1 MSLAELQGQLL
12 LRLGLRPTVAF
23 LQSKAGLARDC
34 QLWGLALKLLRSL
47 GMSAAG
53 VLLLAGCIDPG
64 PNSTSASPPRGVASA
79 SRAATLFWEAPTS
92 NTNDS
97 PLTDLAG
104 YRIYYG
110 QNPELLSRIVQI
122 DTVGLQTYV
131 VDDLEPGTWYFAI
144 VAVATNGVESTLS
157 NIVTK
162 TIIAQQGEM
171 PVRPG
176 LMTASPL
183 S

>member
-1 MSLAELQGQLL
+1 M
-12 LRLGLRPTVAF
+12 
-23 LQSKAGLARDC
+23 
-34 QLWGLALKLLRSL
+34 
-47 GMSAAG
+47 
-53 VLLLAGCIDPG
+53 LLLAGCIDPG
-64 PNSTSASPPRGVASA
+64 PNSTSPSPPRAVASA

-110 QNPELLSRIVQI
+110 RNPEALSHIVRIDSI
-122 DTVGLQTYV
+122 GLQTYV

-144 VAVATNGVESTLS
+144 VAVATNSVESTPS

-162 TIIAQQGEM
+162 TIIAQPGAM
-171 PVRPG
+171 PVPPEPIRG
-176 LMTASPL
+176 SPP

>member
-1 MSLAELQGQLL
+1 M
-12 LRLGLRPTVAF
+12 
-23 LQSKAGLARDC
+23 
-34 QLWGLALKLLRSL
+34 
-47 GMSAAG
+47 
-53 VLLLAGCIDPG
+53 LLLAGCIDPG
-64 PNSTSASPPRGVASA
+64 PNSTSATPPRAASA

-110 QNPELLSRIVQI
+110 QKSEPLSRIVQI

-162 TIIAQQGEM
+162 TIIAQPGEM

-176 LMTASPL
+176 LMTVSPL

>member
-1 MSLAELQGQLL
+1 M
-12 LRLGLRPTVAF
+12 
-23 LQSKAGLARDC
+23 
-34 QLWGLALKLLRSL
+34 
-47 GMSAAG
+47 
-53 VLLLAGCIDPG
+53 
-64 PNSTSASPPRGVASA
+64 
-79 SRAATLFWEAPTS
+79 
-92 NTNDS
+92 
-97 PLTDLAG
+97 DLAG

-110 QNPELLSRIVQI
+110 RNPEVLNHAVQI
-122 DTVGLQTYV
+122 DSVGLQTYV

-162 TIIAQQGEM
+162 TITAQPGEM

-176 LMTASPL
+176 LMPASPL

>member
-1 MSLAELQGQLL
+1 MGVS
-12 LRLGLRPTVAF
+12 VA
-23 LQSKAGLARDC
+23 GT
-34 QLWGLALKLLRSL
+34 
-47 GMSAAG
+47 
-53 VLLLAGCIDPG
+53 LLLAGCIDPG
-64 PNSTSASPPRGVASA
+64 PGPASGSPPRAVASA

-110 QNPELLSRIVQI
+110 RNPAVLSHTVQI
-122 DTVGLQTYV
+122 DSVGLQTYV

-162 TIIAQQGEM
+162 TIIAHPGET

-176 LMTASPL
+176 LMPASPL

>member
-1 MSLAELQGQLL
+1 MSLAELQLEAAARA
-12 LRLGLRPTVAF
+12 RLAPASRVPAIGGR
-23 LQSKAGLARDC
+23 AGARR
-34 QLWGLALKLLRSL
+34 QPMWGFALKLLRSL

-53 VLLLAGCIDPG
+53 MLLLAGCIDPG

-131 VDDLEPGTWYFAI
+131 V
-144 VAVATNGVESTLS
+144 
-157 NIVTK
+157 
-162 TIIAQQGEM
+162 
-171 PVRPG
+171 
-176 LMTASPL
+176 
-183 S
+183 